1 MEPAGNG
8 MSMAISIQHT
18 WPLLLLVA
26 IPLLWWAAHGT
37 RTNLCRR
44 HLAVVTV
51 LRSLAVAMLALALMR
66 PQWHAGS
73 HDVAVVYALDV
84 SRSVSS
90 SFIDSALAW
99 IDDADREGKP
109 AQARYLAFADRPVL
123 LEKPAQVRDLA
134 VTEGSPREGAI
145 DRAATNLERA
155 LDEALLG
162 LDRDRVK
169 RLVLLTDGN
178 QTEGDVWRM
187 LARLKE
193 AKVRVFP
200 IPAKVRDDG
209 DAWLEGIE
217 LPQGMRQGEPV
228 TVTVRAFSPG
238 EARARVVLR
247 TGNTVLGNRAVRLT
261 AGLNR
266 VSFEIQLSSVGSNT
280 LAAELIAEGDRVRDN
295 NRVQQSAWV
304 AKAPRVLY
312 VEGQPGTAGFL
323 RDALARQ
330 GIEVNVASP
339 ADIPETAAAFAPYDA
354 LVLSDTP
361 ANAIAPAKMQAI
373 ESYVRDSGGGL
384 LFAAGANVY
393 GEQGYSGTPVEKV
406 LPVQFRAQEKRKDLA
421 LVIALDRSYSMRGR
435 KMELAKEATRAALD
449 LLEEQHQFAVV
460 AFDSQT
466 HISVPM
472 QYVRAK
478 RKAEDQIARI
488 QASGQTNIYPA
499 LSMVYRLLQKTDA
512 KAKHV
517 ILLSDGDTHPAD
529 FEGLVSRMTD
539 EKIVVSTVAIGEGAN
554 LELMGN
560 IARWGGGRAYATVSA
575 EAVPQIFIEE
585 TQRAVRSNLLED
597 AFKPVV
603 KRRMEAFRG
612 VDFEQAPPLK
622 GYVSA
627 TARDNAEVFLVSQ
640 SGSPVL
646 ARWQYGLG
654 KVVVFTSDVKNRWAV
669 HWLDWPG
676 YGKLWAQLT
685 RETMRRDSGEE
696 LDFRVSR
703 EGGEAVISL
712 NALTADGHFRDDL
725 APRVR
730 VSGPDGAT
738 TTVELRHSGAGA
750 YRLRVPLA
758 SGAALRFEL
767 ADSPGLS
774 RLAVGRTG
782 SRRLFYAYP
791 DEYRALPPNL
801 ELLRTLAEE
810 TGGKL
815 APSIAEVFAH
825 NGDHSRV
832 SRMLWPWL
840 AVLALLLY
848 LLDIA
853 VRRAA
858 LAWRWLGDDA
868 APASRGSAPG

>member
-1 MEPAGNG
+1 
-8 MSMAISIQHT
+8 MSMAIGIQHT
-18 WPLLLLVA
+18 WALLLLVA
-26 IPLLWWAAHGT
+26 IPLLWWAAHRT

-73 HDVAVVYALDV
+73 DDVAVVYALDV

-99 IDDADREGKP
+99 IGDADREGKP

-123 LEKPAQVRDLA
+123 LEKPEQVRDLA

-155 LDEALLG
+155 LDQALLG

-178 QTEGDVWRM
+178 QTEGDVWRV

-217 LPQGMRQGEPV
+217 VPQGMRQGEPV
-228 TVTVRAFSPG
+228 TVTVRAFSPR
-238 EARARVVLR
+238 EARARVVLS

-280 LAAELIAEGDRVRDN
+280 LAAELIAEGDRVPDN

-312 VEGQPGTAGFL
+312 VEGQPGAAGYL
-323 RDALARQ
+323 RDALMRE
-330 GIEVNVASP
+330 GIEVNVAVP
-339 ADIPETAAAFAPYDA
+339 ADIPESAAAFAPYDT
-354 LVLSDTP
+354 LILSDTP
-361 ANAIAPAKMQAI
+361 AKAIAPAKMQAI
-373 ESYVRDSGGGL
+373 ESYVRDTGGGL

-406 LPVQFRAQEKRKDLA
+406 LPVQFRAQEKRKDFA

-478 RKAEDQIARI
+478 RKAEDQITRI

-529 FEGLVSRMTD
+529 FEGLVKRMTD
-539 EKIVVSTVAIGEGAN
+539 DKIVVSTVAIGEGAN

-640 SGSPVL
+640 SGSPLL

-669 HWLDWPG
+669 NWLDWPG

-712 NALTADGHFRDDL
+712 TALTADGHFRDDL

-832 SRMLWPWL
+832 SRTLWPWL

-848 LLDIA
+848 VLDIA

-868 APASRGSAPG
+868 APASRGSAPV

>member
-1 MEPAGNG
+1 M
-8 MSMAISIQHT
+8 SIQHA
-18 WPLLLLVA
+18 WPLLLFLA
-26 IPLLWWAAHGT
+26 IPLLWWAAQRT
-37 RTNLCRR
+37 RTNLARR

-51 LRSLAVAMLALALMR
+51 LRTLAVVMLALALMQ

-73 HDVAVVYALDV
+73 DDVSVVYALDV

-90 SFIDSALAW
+90 AFIDSALAW
-99 IDDADREGKP
+99 IGDADREGRP

-123 LEKPAQVRDLA
+123 LQTPDQVRTLA
-134 VTEGSPREGAI
+134 VTEGSPREGTI
-145 DRAATNLERA
+145 DQAATNIERA
-155 LDEALLG
+155 LDQALLG

-178 QTEGDVWRM
+178 QTEGDVWRV

-193 AKVRVFP
+193 ANVRVFP

-217 LPQGMRQGEPV
+217 VPQGLRKGEPV

-238 EARARVVLR
+238 EARARVLLR
-247 TGNTVLGNRAVRLT
+247 SGNTVLGNRAVRLT
-261 AGLNR
+261 AGMNR
-266 VSFEIQLSSVGSNT
+266 FYFEIQLSSVGSNT
-280 LAAELIAEGDRVRDN
+280 LAAELIAEGDRVPDN
-295 NRVQQSAWV
+295 NRVRQSAWV

-312 VEGQPGTAGFL
+312 VEGQPGAAGYL
-323 RDALARQ
+323 RDALARA
-330 GIEVNVASP
+330 GIEVSVAAP
-339 ADIPETAAAFAPYDA
+339 ADIPESAAAFASYDA
-354 LVLSDTP
+354 VILSDAP
-361 ANAIAPAKMQAI
+361 AKAIAPAKMQAI
-373 ESYVRDSGGGL
+373 ESYVRDAGGGL
-384 LFAAGANVY
+384 LFAAGENVY
-393 GEQGYSGTPVEKV
+393 GEQGYSGTAVEKV

-466 HISVPM
+466 HVSVPM
-472 QYVRAK
+472 QFVRAK

-499 LSMVYRLLQKTDA
+499 LGIVYRLLQKTDA

-529 FEGLVSRMTD
+529 FEGLVKRMTD
-539 EKIVVSTVAIGEGAN
+539 EKIVVSTVAIGEGADR
-554 LELMGN
+554 ELMSN
-560 IARWGGGRAYATVSA
+560 IAKWGGGRAYATVSA

-585 TQRAVRSNLLED
+585 TQRAVRSNLLEE

-612 VDFEQAPPLK
+612 VDFEQAPALK

-627 TARDNAEVFLVSQ
+627 TARDNAEVLLVSP

-654 KVVVFTSDVKNRWAV
+654 KVVVFTSDVKNRWAAN
-669 HWLDWPG
+669 WLDWPG
-676 YGKLWAQLT
+676 YGKLWAQLM
-685 RETMRRDSGEE
+685 REIIRRDSGEE
-696 LDFRVSR
+696 LEFRVSR

-712 NALTADGHFRDDL
+712 NALTADGHFRNDL

-730 VSGPDGAT
+730 VTAADGTAT
-738 TTVELRHSGAGA
+738 SVELRHSGAGA

-758 SGAALRFEL
+758 SGSALSFEL
-767 ADSPGLS
+767 VESPGLS
-774 RLAVGRTG
+774 RSALERTG
-782 SRRLFYAYP
+782 SRQLSYAYP
-791 DEYRALPPNL
+791 DEYRSLPPNI
-801 ELLRTLAEE
+801 ELLRALAEE

-815 APSIAEVFAH
+815 APSIAEVFAQ

-832 SRMLWPWL
+832 SRTLWPWL
-840 AVLALLLY
+840 AALALLLY

-853 VRRAA
+853 VRRAP
-858 LAWRWLGDDA
+858 LAWRWLGGDG
-868 APASRGSAPG
+868 APAIRGSAPG

>member
-8 MSMAISIQHT
+8 MSVAISLQHS
-18 WPLLLLVA
+18 WPLLLLLA

-37 RTNLCRR
+37 RTNLGRR

-51 LRSLAVAMLALALMR
+51 LRSLAIAVLALALMR
-66 PQWHAGS
+66 PQWHAGAD
-73 HDVAVVYALDV
+73 DVAVVYALDV

-99 IDDADREGKP
+99 IGDADREGKP

-123 LEKPAQVRDLA
+123 LEKPEQVRDLA

-155 LDEALLG
+155 LYEALLG

-178 QTEGDVWRM
+178 QTEGDVWRV

-200 IPAKVRDDG
+200 IPAQVRDDA

-217 LPQGMRQGEPV
+217 VPQGMREGEPV
-228 TVTVRAFSPG
+228 TVTVRAFSPR
-238 EARARVVLR
+238 ESRARVVLR

-266 VSFEIQLSSVGSNT
+266 VSFEIQLARVGSNT
-280 LAAELIAEGDRVRDN
+280 LAAVLIAEGDRVPDN
-295 NRVQQSAWV
+295 NRVQQSTWV
-304 AKAPRVLY
+304 ARAPRVLY
-312 VEGQPGTAGFL
+312 VEGQPGAAGYL
-323 RDALARQ
+323 RDALARE

-339 ADIPETAAAFAPYDA
+339 ADIPESAAALAPYDA
-354 LVLSDTP
+354 LILSDTP
-361 ANAIAPAKMQAI
+361 AKAIAPAKMQAI

-393 GEQGYSGTPVEKV
+393 GEQGYSGTAVEKV

-499 LSMVYRLLQKTDA
+499 LSIVYRLLQKTDA

-529 FEGLVSRMTD
+529 FEGLVGRMTE
-539 EKIVVSTVAIGEGAN
+539 EKIVISTVAIGEGAN
-554 LELMGN
+554 VELMGS

-603 KRRMEAFRG
+603 RRRMEAFRG

-669 HWLDWPG
+669 NWLDWPG

-730 VSGPDGAT
+730 VSGPDGAA

-758 SGAALRFEL
+758 SGAALHFEL

-832 SRMLWPWL
+832 SRTLWPWL
-840 AVLALLLY
+840 ALLALFLY

-853 VRRAA
+853 ARRAA
-858 LAWRWLGDDA
+858 PAWRWLGVDA

>member
-1 MEPAGNG
+1 
-8 MSMAISIQHT
+8 MSMAISFQYT
-18 WPLLLLVA
+18 WPLLLLLA
-26 IPLLWWAAHGT
+26 IPFLWWAARRT
-37 RTNLCRR
+37 RTNLGRR
-44 HLAVVTV
+44 HLAIVTV
-51 LRSLAVAMLALALMR
+51 LRSLAIAALALSLMR

-73 HDVAVVYALDV
+73 DDVAVVYALDV

-90 SFIDSALAW
+90 SFIDSALSW
-99 IDDADREGKP
+99 IADADREGKP

-123 LEKPAQVRDLA
+123 LRKPEEVRDLV
-134 VTEGSPREGAI
+134 VTQGGPREGAV
-145 DRAATNLERA
+145 DQSATNLERV

-178 QTEGDVWRM
+178 QTEGDVWRV
-187 LARLKE
+187 LPRLKE
-193 AKVRVFP
+193 ANVRVFP

-217 LPQGMRQGEPV
+217 IPHGTRQGEPV
-228 TVTVRAFSPG
+228 SVTVRAFSPG
-238 EARARVVLR
+238 QARARVLLKA
-247 TGNTVLGNRAVRLT
+247 GKTVLGSRVVRLEP
-261 AGLNR
+261 GLNR
-266 VSFEIQLSSVGSNT
+266 VSFEIQLAGAGSTT
-280 LAAELIAEGDRVRDN
+280 LAAELAAEGDRVTEN
-295 NRVQQSAWV
+295 NLVQQTAWV

-312 VEGQPGTAGFL
+312 VEGQPGSAGYL
-323 RDALARQ
+323 RDALARE
-330 GIEVNVASP
+330 GIAVSVATP
-339 ADIPETAAAFAPYDA
+339 ADIPESAAALAAYDA
-354 LVLSDTP
+354 LILSDAP
-361 ANAIAPAKMQAI
+361 AKAIAPAKMQAI
-373 ESYVRDSGGGL
+373 ESYVRDTGGGL
-384 LFAAGANVY
+384 LFAAGENVY
-393 GEQGYSGTPVEKV
+393 GEQGYSGTAVERV

-435 KMELAKEATRAALD
+435 KMELAKEATRAALE

-499 LSMVYRLLQKTDA
+499 LGIVYRLLQKTDA

-529 FEGLVSRMTD
+529 FEGLVKRMAD
-539 EKIVVSTVAIGEGAN
+539 EKIVVSTVAIGEGADRQ
-554 LELMGN
+554 LMSN
-560 IARWGGGRAYATVSA
+560 IAKWGGGRAYATVSA
-575 EAVPQIFIEE
+575 EAVPQIFVEE

-597 AFKPVV
+597 AFRPLV

-612 VDFEQAPPLK
+612 VDFDQVPLLK

-627 TARDNAEVFLVSQ
+627 TARDNAEVFLVSD

-646 ARWQYGLG
+646 ASWQYGLG
-654 KVVVFTSDVKNRWAV
+654 KVVAFTSDVKNRWAAN
-669 HWLDWPG
+669 WLEWPG

-703 EGGEAVISL
+703 ESGEAVISL
-712 NALTADGHFRDDL
+712 NALTADGHFREDL
-725 APRVR
+725 VPRVR
-730 VSGPDGAT
+730 VTGPDGVT
-738 TTVELRHSGAGA
+738 NMVELRHTGAGA

-758 SGAALRFEL
+758 SGAPLRFEL
-767 ADSPGLS
+767 AESPGLS
-774 RLAVGRTG
+774 RQAVDRAG
-782 SRRLFYAYP
+782 SRRLHYTYP
-791 DEYRALPPNL
+791 AEYRTLPPNID
-801 ELLRTLAEE
+801 LLRALADE

-815 APSIAEVFAH
+815 APSIAEVFAQR
-825 NGDHSRV
+825 GDHSRIA
-832 SRMLWPWL
+832 RTLWPWL
-840 AVLALLLY
+840 AMLALCLY

-853 VRRAA
+853 VRRAPV
-858 LAWRWLGDDA
+858 AWRQFGDDTVLA
-868 APASRGSAPG
+868 TRGSVPA

>member
-8 MSMAISIQHT
+8 MTMAISIQHT
-18 WPLLLLVA
+18 WPLLLLLA
-26 IPLLWWAAHGT
+26 IPLLWWAARRT
-37 RTNLCRR
+37 RTNLGRR
-44 HLAVVTV
+44 HLAVVTI
-51 LRSLAVAMLALALMR
+51 LRSLAVAMLALALML

-73 HDVAVVYALDV
+73 DQVAVVYALDI

-90 SFIDSALAW
+90 SFDSALAW
-99 IDDADREGKP
+99 IGEADREGKP

-123 LEKPAQVRDLA
+123 LENPEQLRNLV
-134 VTEGSPREGAI
+134 VTEGKPREGAL
-145 DRAATNLERA
+145 DQASTNIERA

-178 QTEGDVWRM
+178 QTEGDVWRV

-193 AKVRVFP
+193 ANVRVFP
-200 IPAKVRDDG
+200 IPAKIRDDG

-217 LPQGMRQGEPV
+217 VPQGLRQGEPV
-228 TVTVRAFSPG
+228 RVTVRAFSPG
-238 EARARVVLR
+238 EARAQVVLR
-247 TGNTVLGNRAVRLT
+247 SGNTVLGKRAVRLA

-266 VSFEIQLSSVGSNT
+266 VSFEIQLSSAGSNT
-280 LAAELIAEGDRVRDN
+280 LAAELIAEGDRVPDN
-295 NRVQQSAWV
+295 NRVQQSGWV
-304 AKAPRVLY
+304 AQAPRVLY
-312 VEGQPGTAGFL
+312 VEGQPGAARYL
-323 RDALARQ
+323 RDALARE
-330 GIEVNVASP
+330 GIEVRVAAP
-339 ADIPETAAAFAPYDA
+339 ADIPETAAALASYDA
-354 LVLSDTP
+354 VILSD
-361 ANAIAPAKMQAI
+361 APAKAITPAKMLAI
-373 ESYVRDSGGGL
+373 ESYVRDAGGGL
-384 LFAAGANVY
+384 LFAAGENVY

-499 LSMVYRLLQKTDA
+499 LGIVYRLLQKTDA

-529 FEGLVSRMTD
+529 FEGLLKRMAD
-539 EKIVVSTVAIGEGAN
+539 EKIVVSTVAIGEGADR
-554 LELMGN
+554 ELLGN
-560 IARWGGGRAYATVSA
+560 IAKWGGGRAYATVSA
-575 EAVPQIFIEE
+575 EAVPQIFVEE
-585 TQRAVRSNLLED
+585 TQRAARSNLLED

-612 VDFEQAPPLK
+612 VDFEQAPALK

-669 HWLDWPG
+669 NWLDWPG

-703 EGGEAVISL
+703 EGGEAVVSL
-712 NALTADGHFRDDL
+712 DALTPDGHFRDDL
-725 APRVR
+725 VPRVR
-730 VSGPDGAT
+730 VTGPDGST
-738 TTVELRHSGAGA
+738 VLVELRHSGAGA

-758 SGAALRFEL
+758 RGAAVHFEL

-774 RLAVGRTG
+774 RLAVSRTG
-782 SRRLFYAYP
+782 SRRLYYAYP

-801 ELLRTLAEE
+801 ELLRALAEA

-815 APSIAEVFAH
+815 APSIAEVFAQS
-825 NGDHSRV
+825 GDHSRV
-832 SRMLWPWL
+832 SRTLWPWL
-840 AVLALLLY
+840 AVLAMLLY

-853 VRRAA
+853 VRRAP
-858 LAWRWLGDDA
+858 LAWRWLGVDA
-868 APASRGSAPG
+868 VPVTRGSAPG

>member
-1 MEPAGNG
+1 

-51 LRSLAVAMLALALMR
+51 LRSLAVAMLALALMG
-66 PQWHAGS
+66 PQWHAGAD
-73 HDVAVVYALDV
+73 DVAVVYALDV

-99 IDDADREGKP
+99 IGDADREGKP

-123 LEKPAQVRDLA
+123 LEKPEQVRDLA

-155 LDEALLG
+155 LDQALLG

-178 QTEGDVWRM
+178 QTEGDVWRV

-217 LPQGMRQGEPV
+217 VPQGMREGEPV
-228 TVTVRAFSPG
+228 TVSVRVFSPG
-238 EARARVVLR
+238 EPRARVVLR

-280 LAAELIAEGDRVRDN
+280 LAAELIAEGDRVPDN

-304 AKAPRVLY
+304 ARAPRVLY
-312 VEGQPGTAGFL
+312 VEGQPGAAGYL
-323 RDALARQ
+323 RDALARE
-330 GIEVNVASP
+330 GIEVNVAAP
-339 ADIPETAAAFAPYDA
+339 ADIPESAAAFAPYDA

-361 ANAIAPAKMQAI
+361 AKAIAPAKMQAI

-406 LPVQFRAQEKRKDLA
+406 LPVQFRAQEKRKDFA

-478 RKAEDQIARI
+478 RKAEDQITRI

-529 FEGLVSRMTD
+529 FEGLVKRMTD

-640 SGSPVL
+640 SGSPLL

-669 HWLDWPG
+669 NWLDWPG

-703 EGGEAVISL
+703 QGGEAVISL

-832 SRMLWPWL
+832 SRTLWPWL

-848 LLDIA
+848 LLNIA

-858 LAWRWLGDDA
+858 LAWRWLGDDV

>member
-1 MEPAGNG
+1 
-8 MSMAISIQHT
+8 MSVAISIQHS
-18 WPLLLLVA
+18 WPLLLLLA
-26 IPLLWWAAHGT
+26 IPLLWWAAHAT
-37 RTNLCRR
+37 RTNLSRR

-51 LRSLAVAMLALALMR
+51 LRSVAVAMLALALMR
-66 PQWHAGS
+66 PQWHAGAD
-73 HDVAVVYALDV
+73 DVAVVYALDV
-84 SRSVSS
+84 SRSVSA

-123 LEKPAQVRDLA
+123 LEKPEQVRDLA

-178 QTEGDVWRM
+178 QTEGDVWRV

-200 IPAKVRDDG
+200 IPAKVRDEG

-217 LPQGMRQGEPV
+217 VPQGMRAGEPV
-228 TVTVRAFSPG
+228 TVTVRAFSPR
-238 EARARVVLR
+238 ESRARVVLR

-266 VSFEIQLSSVGSNT
+266 VSFEIQLTSVGSNT
-280 LAAELIAEGDRVRDN
+280 LAAVLIAEGDRVRDN

-304 AKAPRVLY
+304 ARAPRVLY
-312 VEGQPGTAGFL
+312 VEGQPGAAAYL
-323 RDALARQ
+323 RDALARE
-330 GIEVNVASP
+330 GIEVNVAAP
-339 ADIPETAAAFAPYDA
+339 ADIPESAAALAPYDA

-361 ANAIAPAKMQAI
+361 AKAIAPAKMQAI

-393 GEQGYSGTPVEKV
+393 GEQGYSGTAVEKV

-435 KMELAKEATRAALD
+435 KMELAKEATRGALD

-460 AFDSQT
+460 AFDSQA
-466 HISVPM
+466 HVSVPM

-499 LSMVYRLLQKTDA
+499 LSSIYRLLQKTDA

-529 FEGLVSRMTD
+529 FEGLVGRMTD
-539 EKIVVSTVAIGEGAN
+539 EKIVISTVAIGEGAN
-554 LELMGN
+554 VELMGS

-669 HWLDWPG
+669 NWLDWPG

-730 VSGPDGAT
+730 VSGPDGAA

-750 YRLRVPLA
+750 YQLRVPLA

-774 RLAVGRTG
+774 RLAMGRTG

-832 SRMLWPWL
+832 SRTLWPWL

-858 LAWRWLGDDA
+858 PAWRWLGDDA